1 MQAGPAPTAPSLNRF
16 WQSLPALLEDAATRE
31 DKTVGALQNGRVKA
45 GKQTTPLPAAQTGTA
60 PRNGRIA
67 EIMASISSRLTAPAR
82 FVGRRL
88 LKNGDGN

>member
-1 MQAGPAPTAPSLNRF
+1 MQAGPASTAPSLNRF

-31 DKTVGALQNGRVKA
+31 DKAVGALQNGCVKA
-45 GKQTTPLPAAQTGTA
+45 GKQTTLLPAAHTGTT

-88 LKNGDGN
+88 QKNGDGN